1 MLRVFRDGSRYFL
14 FSLNLSFKGLWEIVN
29 FLLQLK
35 VKNNIIND
43 ILHSIY
49 IKVLLATVFRY
60 SRQSVVHH
68 GRGCLIAIDAIFLS
82 TKDLFIS
89 CTLNLNYHNKIII
102 TNINFRFI
110 FRQLYVNVL
119 LFLNLLLGRNLLIFF
134 LSIASNSSRY
144 LYRKNRAQYTVLH
157 ICCPVTSSINIAK
170 KLNLEFLTVFLLCD
184 TILSQ

>member
-102 TNINFRFI
+102 TNINFRCI

-134 LSIASNSSRY
+134 CQQLLILHGIYTEKIEHNTQLYTSVVQSRVPST
-144 LYRKNRAQYTVLH
+144 LQKN
-157 ICCPVTSSINIAK
+157 
-170 KLNLEFLTVFLLCD
+170 
-184 TILSQ
+184 